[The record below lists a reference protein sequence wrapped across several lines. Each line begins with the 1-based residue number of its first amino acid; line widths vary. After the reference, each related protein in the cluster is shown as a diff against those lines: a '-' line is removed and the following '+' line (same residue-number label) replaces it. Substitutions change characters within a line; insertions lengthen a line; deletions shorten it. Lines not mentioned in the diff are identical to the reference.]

1 MDTNKC
7 YLTDEQREELTKT
20 VMHEGWAI
28 AFNKLLKMTVDEK
41 CLEVPPEKYRGQG
54 YEGVFGKFK
63 YKIGFEAFI
72 KDVVNYITVSD
83 HVTEYE
89 TTGTLYHS
97 YATADEMYSEYA
109 KTKSVVETKLDEAG
123 YPLVKEPLINF
134 DFTELRSSLSKLGK
148 GDVWGSSVNDVIE
161 YALYVLV
168 NAEELGKKGECTYFS
183 YGDWLAIYVPSYK
196 DDDGE
201 QIDAY
206 LKLIYSLEESY
217 NDY

>member
-20 VMHEGWAI
+20 VMHEGWAV

-72 KDVVNYITVSD
+72 KDVLNYIKVSE

-89 TTGTLYHS
+89 TSETLYHS
-97 YATADEMYSEYA
+97 YANADEMYNEYA

-123 YPLVKEPLINF
+123 YPLVKEPLLDF
-134 DFTELRSSLSKLGK
+134 DFTELKSNLDKLGK
-148 GDVWGSSVNDVIE
+148 GDLWGDTPESVIE

-183 YGDWLAIYVPSYK
+183 YGDWLAIYVPTYK

>member
-20 VMHEGWAI
+20 VMHEGWAV

-41 CLEVPPEKYRGQG
+41 CLEVPPEKYRAPG

-63 YKIGFEAFI
+63 YKIGFDAFM
-72 KDVVNYITVSD
+72 KDVIHYIEVSE
-83 HVTEYE
+83 HVTDYE
-89 TTGTLYHS
+89 ESQTLYHS
-97 YATADEMYSEYA
+97 YANAEEMYKEYNA
-109 KTKSVVETKLDEAG
+109 AIEVLNKKLTDVG

-134 DFTELRSSLSKLGK
+134 DFAQLKSKLDKLGK
-148 GDVWGSSVNDVIE
+148 GDLWGDAPEHIIE

-183 YGDWLAIYVPSYK
+183 YGDWLAIYVPAWQ
-196 DDDGE
+196 GE
-201 QIDAY
+201 SGIETQAY
-206 LKLIYSLEESY
+206 TKLIYSLEESY